1 MIRAVISENADG
13 AVTGFC
19 ISGHA
24 GFAESG
30 SDIICS
36 AVSAIAYTALGYM
49 DEALSEINGSHVS
62 YECEEEQ
69 GYLKWERSSLAG
81 FLGEKA
87 DEKFNI
93 QLDAVLKA
101 MIIGLVQIRESYGKK
116 YLSIQFEEVLSQC

>member
-1 MIRAVISENADG
+1 MIRAVISENAEG

-49 DEALSEINGSHVS
+49 DEALSEIDGSHVA
-62 YECEEEQ
+62 YEENEGC
-69 GYLKWERSSLAG
+69 LKWDRSSLNALTG
-81 FLGEKA
+81 KNGVNV
-87 DEKFNI
+87 FNVK
-93 QLDAVLKA
+93 LDAVLKA
-101 MIIGLVQIRESYGKK
+101 MVIGLVQIRESYGTK

>member
-36 AVSAIAYTALGYM
+36 AVSAIAYTALGYL
-49 DEALSEINGSHVS
+49 DEALSRRNGSHVS
-62 YECEEEQ
+62 YEEHE
-69 GYLKWERSSLAG
+69 GYLKWERSGLTG
-81 FLGEKA
+81 LTEEQA
-87 DEKFNI
+87 DDLFNTR
-93 QLDAVLKA
+93 LDAVLQA
-101 MIIGLVQIRESYGKK
+101 MVIGLVQIRESYGKE

>member
-1 MIRAVISENADG
+1 MIRAVISENAEG
-13 AVTGFC
+13 VVTGFC

-36 AVSAIAYTALGYM
+36 AVSAIAYTALGYI
-49 DEALSEINGSHVS
+49 DEVLFEINGSHVF
-62 YECEEEQ
+62 YECEEER

-81 FLGEKA
+81 LIGEKA
-87 DEKFNI
+87 DEQFNI
-93 QLDAVLKA
+93 QLNAVLRA
-101 MIIGLVQIRESYGKK
+101 MLIGLVQIRESYGKE